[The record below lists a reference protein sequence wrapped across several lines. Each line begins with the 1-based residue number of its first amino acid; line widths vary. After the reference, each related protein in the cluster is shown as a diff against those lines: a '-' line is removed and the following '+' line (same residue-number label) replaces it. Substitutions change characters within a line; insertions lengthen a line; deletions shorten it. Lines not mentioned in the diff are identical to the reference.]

1 MIFSIAPFE
10 TSNVLLLAGL
20 LFLAGVAEDVLDT
33 WVTFTVVK
41 RQTALTAI
49 ITFVGIVLEFT
60 VFLSFIS
67 NLDKWPVIL
76 AYALG
81 ATVGTVG
88 VIETQKYYTRK
99 KTERQKVLKTKA
111 ARRKRIAE
119 YAKARKAKER
129 LTKVTVAK
137 AKPPV
142 MKVVGK
148 IVGETI
154 VKPTKAVEKSP
165 TETKKGDIPNEVK

>member
-10 TSNVLLLAGL
+10 TSNIPLLAGL
-20 LFLAGVAEDVLDT
+20 LFLAGVAEEVLDT
-33 WVTFTVVK
+33 WVLFTVVK

-49 ITFVGIVLEFT
+49 ITFVGVVLEFT

-76 AYALG
+76 AYAVG

-88 VIETQKYYTRK
+88 VVETQKYYTRK
-99 KTERQKVLKTKA
+99 KKEVQKVLKTKA

-119 YAKARKAKER
+119 YAKARKAKEK
-129 LTKVTVAK
+129 LVKVEKVVVKPVKVEKVVVKPVKVVAK
-137 AKPPV
+137 
-142 MKVVGK
+142 
-148 IVGETI
+148 
-154 VKPTKAVEKSP
+154 SS
-165 TETKKGDIPNEVK
+165 TETTKGDTQNDVK

>member
-20 LFLAGVAEDVLDT
+20 LFVAGIVEEMLDT
-33 WVTFTVVK
+33 WVLFTVVK

-49 ITFVGIVLEFT
+49 ITFVGVVLEFT

-76 AYALG
+76 AYAVG

-88 VIETQKYYTRK
+88 VVEAQKYATRK
-99 KTERQKVLKTKA
+99 KKEVQKVLKTKA

-119 YAKARKAKER
+119 YAKARKAKEK
-129 LTKVTVAK
+129 LVKVEKVVVKPVKVEKAVVKPVTV
-137 AKPPV
+137 
-142 MKVVGK
+142 VV
-148 IVGETI
+148 
-154 VKPTKAVEKSP
+154 KSS
-165 TETKKGDIPNEVK
+165 TETQKGDTPNEVN

>member
-1 MIFSIAPFE
+1 MVFSIAPFE
-10 TSNVLLLAGL
+10 TSNIVLLTGL
-20 LFLAGVAEDVLDT
+20 LFIAGVAEDILDT

-76 AYALG
+76 AYAVG

-88 VIETQKYYTRK
+88 VIETQKYATRK
-99 KTERQKVLKTKA
+99 KTERQKIIKTKA
-111 ARRKRIAE
+111 ARRKRIAA
-119 YAKARKAKER
+119 YAVARKAKEK
-129 LTKVTVAK
+129 LAK
-137 AKPPV
+137 ATVVKPPV

-154 VKPTKAVEKSP
+154 VKPIKAEPKVEKEP
-165 TETKKGDIPNEVK
+165 LNEVK